1 MASDATASDVVP
13 QHFSIVAL
21 ETIFTGLPPI
31 TVPAPHTFTL
41 TTYERSTAAE
51 VGPRLRDAA
60 ADIAIITT
68 VPVRGD
74 ALDPANTPK
83 LKLISAIAS
92 GTDTID
98 LAACK
103 KRGIRVL
110 NSPGCNID
118 AVAEHAVSL
127 YFACRRRIVPS
138 MTALQRGDWPK
149 KGTLMHTAMTGG
161 NAAVR
166 RCATETVALV
176 GYGAVGKRVAELLRA
191 LGMHVLVTARKG
203 ATGSLPNGRV
213 AFEDAIRK
221 ATLVVL
227 CCPRTHETLNLL
239 STPELNVMQ
248 PDCLVVNV
256 SRGGIVNEQA
266 LLEAL
271 QTSKI
276 GGAGVDVFGVEPAG
290 PETSPLLTSEVASSD
305 LNLVVT
311 PHTAWVAAQ
320 TTANNHQVLVENIN
334 GFVSGSV
341 NPDRIRA

>member
-1 MASDATASDVVP
+1 MASETVP
-13 QHFSIVAL
+13 QHFNIVAL

-41 TTYERSTAAE
+41 TAYERSTAAD
-51 VGPRLRDAA
+51 VGPHLRDAN

-68 VPVRGD
+68 VPIRGD
-74 ALDPANTPK
+74 ALDPANTPN

-98 LAACK
+98 LATCA

-110 NSPGCNID
+110 NSPSCNID

-138 MTALQRGDWPK
+138 MLALQRGDWPK

-161 NAAVR
+161 EFAVR
-166 RCATETVALV
+166 RCAAETVALI

-203 ATGSLPNGRV
+203 ATDNLPEGRV
-213 AFEDAIRK
+213 AFDDALRQ
-221 ATLVVL
+221 ATVVVL
-227 CCPRTHETLNLL
+227 CCPRTPETVDLL
-239 STPELNVMQ
+239 SELEFAVMQ
-248 PDCLVVNV
+248 SDCLVVNV
-256 SRGGIVNEQA
+256 SRGGIVNEKA

-271 QTSKI
+271 QAGKI

-290 PETSPLLTSEVASSD
+290 PETSPLLTAEVAASG

-311 PHTAWVAAQ
+311 PHTAWVASQ
-320 TTANNHQVLVENIN
+320 TTANNHRVLVENIN
-334 GFVSGSV
+334 GFISGSV
-341 NPDRIRA
+341 DPTRIRA

>member
-1 MASDATASDVVP
+1 MPSDAAPGYAVP

-51 VGPRLRDAA
+51 VGPRLRDAE

-83 LKLISAIAS
+83 LRLISAIAS

-98 LAACK
+98 LAACAR
-103 KRGIRVL
+103 RGIRVL
-110 NSPGCNID
+110 NSPICNID
-118 AVAEHAVSL
+118 AVAEHAVAL

-138 MTALQRGDWPK
+138 MTALRRGDWPK

-161 NAAVR
+161 NDAVR
-166 RCATETVALV
+166 RCAAETVALV

-191 LGMHVLVTARKG
+191 LGMHVLVAARKG
-203 ATGSLPNGRV
+203 ATDSVPHGRT
-213 AFEDAIRK
+213 AFADALRQ
-221 ATLVVL
+221 ATVVVL
-227 CCPRTHETLNLL
+227 CCPRTPETLDLL
-239 STPELNVMQ
+239 STPEFAVMQ

-256 SRGGIVNEQA
+256 SRGSIVDEQA
-266 LLEAL
+266 LLDAL
-271 QTSKI
+271 QTGTI

-290 PETSPLLTSEVASSD
+290 PETSPLLTPSVAASG

-320 TTANNHQVLVENIN
+320 TTANNHRVLVENIH
-334 GFVSGSV
+334 GFITGSV
-341 NPDRIRA
+341 SPERVRA